1 MSDSGAS
8 SSLVFDVAGMDCGD
22 CARSVER
29 TVGQLPGVERANVSF
44 GAGTLTVDP
53 DPAATENLSR
63 TVERAVDRA
72 GYAATLR
79 VDGVA
84 TRMAQVPWW
93 KNRKLLPT
101 GIATMLWTIA
111 FAVDPLSPGDNIA
124 IALFALAIVIGGFPI
139 MRAAMQS
146 LRSRRIDMNVL
157 MTISVIG
164 ASIIGEWSEGALVV
178 VLFTIGSSMQAMTL
192 DRTRAALRSLL
203 DLTPEEATLLH
214 GTAEAIVRVSTLR
227 VGDIIR
233 VRPGERMPADGQI
246 IAGLS
251 ALNESAITGES
262 LPAEKGEGDVVYAGS
277 MNGTGALTVR
287 VTALASESTLAKIVH
302 LVEEAQSGKAPSQ
315 QLVDRFAS
323 VYTPVVVASAGVIA
337 LSGWLFLDDA
347 ETWFYRALVLLVIAC
362 PCALVIST
370 PVSIVSAIGAA
381 TRHGM
386 LVKGGA
392 ALEEAGRS
400 RLIAFD
406 KTGTLTL
413 GRPTVTRIVVP
424 EVVAGSYR
432 HSGQDVL
439 ALAAAVE
446 RNSEHPLAGA
456 VVAKALH
463 DRVPELTATDFEALP
478 GRGATSLVEG
488 REIAVGNKRLMIDL
502 GVPDE
507 NMEALDAIAE
517 GSLAGAGETAL
528 LVAQRNSDAWQ
539 VLGVIAVADRVRPG
553 ARDAIQRLRDL
564 GIERVVMLT
573 GDRRSVAET
582 VGAEVGVD
590 EIRADLL
597 PHEKAQAIA
606 ELQAD
611 GWHVTQVGDGV
622 NDAPALATA
631 DVGIAMGMG
640 GTDLALESAD
650 LALMRDDLW
659 VVGSVIALSRRTV
672 EIIRQNITLS
682 MVTKLIALLLGVLG
696 FVNLW
701 IAVLADVGTS
711 VLVTLNGL
719 RLANMSDVP
728 APTDPLG
735 ETASCSCTDCG
746 SGKRETAREE
756 LSLPAD

>member
-1 MSDSGAS
+1 MSDSRTS
-8 SSLVFDVAGMDCGD
+8 SPMVFDVAGMDCGD
-22 CARSVER
+22 CAMSVER
-29 TVGQLPGVERANVSF
+29 AVGQLPGVERANVSF
-44 GAGTLTVDP
+44 GTGTLTVAP
-53 DPAATENLSR
+53 DAAETEELPR

-79 VDGVA
+79 VDGIA
-84 TRMAQVPWW
+84 ARMVQVPWW
-93 KNRKLLPT
+93 KNRKLLPI
-101 GIATMLWTIA
+101 GIAVVLWTAA
-111 FAVDPLSPGDNIA
+111 FVADHLSPVKNIA
-124 IALFALAIVIGGFPI
+124 IALYGMAIVLGGFPI
-139 MRAAMQS
+139 MRVAMQS
-146 LRSRRIDMNVL
+146 LRLRRIDMNVL

-178 VLFTIGSSMQAMTL
+178 VLFTIGATMQAMTL

-203 DLTPEEATLLH
+203 DLTPEEATLLRD
-214 GTAEAIVRVSTLR
+214 GVEAIVRVSALQ

-246 IAGLS
+246 IAGFS

-262 LPAEKGEGDVVYAGS
+262 LPAEKGEGDAVYAGS
-277 MNGTGALTVR
+277 MNGTGAVTVR
-287 VTALASESTLAKIVH
+287 VTALASESMLAKIVH
-302 LVEEAQSGKAPSQ
+302 LVEEAQSSKAPSQ
-315 QLVDRFAS
+315 QLVDQFAS
-323 VYTPVVVASAGVIA
+323 VYTPVVVALAGVIA
-337 LSGWLFLDDA
+337 LSGWLFLSDA

-400 RLIAFD
+400 RLVAFD

-424 EVVAGSYR
+424 EIGPGIYH

-439 ALAAAVE
+439 ALASAVE
-446 RNSEHPLAGA
+446 RDSEHPLAGA

-463 DRVPELTATDFEALP
+463 DRVPELSATDFEAFP
-478 GRGATSLVEG
+478 GRGASSLIDG
-488 REIAVGNKRLMIDL
+488 REIAVGNKRLMIEL
-502 GVPDE
+502 GVPAGDLD
-507 NMEALDAIAE
+507 ALDAIAE
-517 GSLAGAGETAL
+517 GSLAKAGETAL
-528 LVAQRNSDAWQ
+528 LVAERMPDAWH

-553 ARDAIQRLRDL
+553 AKETVQRLRDL

-573 GDRRSVAET
+573 GDCRTVAET
-582 VGAEVGVD
+582 IGAQVGVD
-590 EIRADLL
+590 EIRAELL
-597 PHEKAQAIA
+597 PHEKAEAIA
-606 ELQAD
+606 SLKAD

-672 EIIRQNITLS
+672 AIIRQNITLS

-719 RLANMSDVP
+719 RLARISDVP
-728 APTDPLG
+728 APAAP
-735 ETASCSCTDCG
+735 TAEAVSCSCTDCG
-746 SGKRETAREE
+746 SVGHDTAREE
-756 LSLPAD
+756 LALPAD